1 MDGRHHSS
9 FCTTKRVRS
18 EVLSATAN
26 GFNEM
31 FDEQVDMEH
40 IPMFRGCHDDVPFIY
55 LGAALGPFT
64 HTYAPQAIF
73 NRHI

>member
-1 MDGRHHSS
+1 MG
-9 FCTTKRVRS
+9 
-18 EVLSATAN
+18 
-26 GFNEM
+26 EM

-40 IPMFRGCHDDVPFIY
+40 IPMLHGCHDDVPFIY
-55 LGAALGPFT
+55 FGAALGPFT